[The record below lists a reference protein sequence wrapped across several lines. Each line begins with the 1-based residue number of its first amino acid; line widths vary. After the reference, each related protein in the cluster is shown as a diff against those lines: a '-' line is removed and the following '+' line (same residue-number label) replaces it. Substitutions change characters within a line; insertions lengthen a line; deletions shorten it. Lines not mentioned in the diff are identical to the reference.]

1 MRSTRAL
8 RPLFALTCL
17 LLPLG
22 SLRAQRYW
30 HDAQGGNALRLD
42 VAYPF
47 LKGGGYKF
55 PTFAGIPSMSIRAA
69 EGIRVEADF
78 PFERAGYDYGTAGS
92 LTSFRVGNPYIGFR
106 IGDDAKPFSGT
117 LGARVPLAS
126 SPKAGDAIAQQA
138 VNAAVAT
145 NFDDYEAF
153 SPDLS
158 AIRAALEG
166 RWLRKDGL
174 LLGAKLGASILI
186 STSGNPLAQTVKY
199 LDYGGRAGYV
209 TGSVQATVAFT
220 GRLVSQAVT
229 GSGFGARTHHAATG
243 AVELRKGMVRPRVSL
258 RFPFDKDLKDPNG
271 GCVSACTSVVLGL
284 GFTVMP

>member
-8 RPLFALTCL
+8 RPLLALTCL

-42 VAYPF
+42 VAYPL
-47 LKGGGYKF
+47 LKGDGYKF
-55 PTFAGIPSMSIRAA
+55 PTFAAVPSMSVRAA

-92 LTSFRVGNPYIGFR
+92 LTAFRIGNPYIGFR

-117 LGARVPLAS
+117 LGARIPVS
-126 SPKAGDAIAQQA
+126 KSPKAGDAIGQQA
-138 VNAAVAT
+138 VNAAVVT

-153 SPDLS
+153 SPDIA

-186 STSGNPLAQTVKY
+186 ATNGNPLAQTVKY
-199 LDYGGRAGYV
+199 FDYGGRAGYAV
-209 TGSVQATVAFT
+209 SSVQATFALT
-220 GRLVSQAVT
+220 GRLVSQSTT
-229 GSGFGARTHHAATG
+229 GSGFSARTHHAATG
-243 AVELRKGMVRPRVSL
+243 AIELRKGMVRPRVSL
-258 RFPFDKDLKDPNG
+258 RVPFDKDLRDPNG
-271 GCVSACTSVVLGL
+271 GCVSSCATAILGL
-284 GFTVMP
+284 GVTIMP